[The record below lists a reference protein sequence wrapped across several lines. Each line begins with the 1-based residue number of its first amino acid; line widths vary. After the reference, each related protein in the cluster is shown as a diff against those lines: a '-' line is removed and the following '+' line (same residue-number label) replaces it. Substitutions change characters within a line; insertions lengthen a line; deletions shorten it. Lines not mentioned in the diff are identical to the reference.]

1 MTRDMR
7 PLDGLREKDHEFNAR
22 WLREARRILKPYA
35 TPRVSGTHHIIF
47 GLGFALQSLGF
58 RIIKI
63 VVDPFHSPSSYLALG
78 CTTTKQ
84 QWL

>member
-1 MTRDMR
+1 V
-7 PLDGLREKDHEFNAR
+7 A
-22 WLREARRILKPYA
+22 LREALRIIKPYA
-35 TPRVSGTHHIIF
+35 TLRVSGTHHIIF

-63 VVDPFHSPSSYLALG
+63 IVDPLHSPSSYLALR
-78 CTTTKQ
+78 CTATKQ